1 MIEKHEDPAGDGNLN
16 NVENDAYIELRNTKT
31 PQGTETQSLYY
42 LHRLTRLRNTKTPQ
56 GTETQRLLCTL
67 CKTLAIEKHEDP
79 AGDGNFYTA
88 CHRAYRCSI
97 EKHEDPAGDG
107 NRFQGLT
114 IEQVVLD

>member
-16 NVENDAYIELRNTKT
+16 NVENDAYIE
-31 PQGTETQSLYY
+31 
-42 LHRLTRLRNTKTPQ
+42 LRNTKTPQ

-79 AGDGNFYTA
+79 AGDGNFYTD

-107 NRFQGLT
+107 NSLRHFLHRLAPKL
-114 IEQVVLD
+114 IEKHEDPAGDGNLL